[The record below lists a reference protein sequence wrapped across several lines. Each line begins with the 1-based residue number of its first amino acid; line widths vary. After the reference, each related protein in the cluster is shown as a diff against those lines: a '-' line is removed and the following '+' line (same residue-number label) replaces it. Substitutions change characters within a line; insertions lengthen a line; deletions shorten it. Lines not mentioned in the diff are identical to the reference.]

1 MSATCQLDR
10 AMMQTCMLTLF
21 RLIPLVVALALAA
34 GPAQAETRDHDRV
47 REAVTR
53 GEIRPLA
60 DILGAVRGKL
70 PGEIAGVEIE
80 RKDGRWMYEF
90 RVFDQGGRL
99 FEVYVDGQTAEIAR
113 VKEK

>member
-1 MSATCQLDR
+1 
-10 AMMQTCMLTLF
+10 MMAAGESCMLLIL
-21 RLIPLVVALALAA
+21 RLLPLAFALAIAPALAS
-34 GPAQAETRDHDRV
+34 AESRDHDRV

-99 FEVYVDGQTAEIAR
+99 FEVYVDGQTAEIER
-113 VKEK
+113 IKEK

>member
-1 MSATCQLDR
+1 
-10 AMMQTCMLTLF
+10 MLPLL
-21 RLIPLVVALALAA
+21 RLVPLALVLAA
-34 GPAQAETRDHDRV
+34 AASTATAEPRDHDRV

-60 DILGAVRGKL
+60 EILGVVRGKL

-90 RVFDQGGRL
+90 RVVDQGGRL

>member
-1 MSATCQLDR
+1 
-10 AMMQTCMLTLF
+10 MLPLF
-21 RLIPLVVALALAA
+21 RLVPLALVLAVVSA
-34 GPAQAETRDHDRV
+34 PAKGEPRDHDRV

-99 FEVYVDGQTAEIAR
+99 FEVYVDGQTAEIER
-113 VKEK
+113 IKEK

>member
-1 MSATCQLDR
+1 
-10 AMMQTCMLTLF
+10 MLPLF
-21 RLIPLVVALALAA
+21 RLIPLALVLAIP
-34 GPAQAETRDHDRV
+34 PASASAEPHDHDRV

-60 DILGAVRGKL
+60 DILAAVRGKL

-80 RKDGRWMYEF
+80 RENGRWMYEF

-99 FEVYVDGQTAEIAR
+99 FEVHVDGQTAEISR